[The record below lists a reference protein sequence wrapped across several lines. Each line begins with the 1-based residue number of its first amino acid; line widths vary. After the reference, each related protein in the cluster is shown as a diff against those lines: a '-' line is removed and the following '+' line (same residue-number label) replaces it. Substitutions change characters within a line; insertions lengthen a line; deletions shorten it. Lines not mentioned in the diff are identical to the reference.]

1 MEQDRTLGQHPSD
14 NDPKEYTAAPV
25 VLKVLECRS
34 SIVGRMHDVYWVT
47 LPSIKIGGSN
57 PSFYTKVVFSKQNN
71 FTFGCEKQT
80 TTCLVRGYQ
89 RGSMARIANP

>member
-14 NDPKEYTAAPV
+14 NDPKEYIAAPV
-25 VLKVLECRS
+25 VLKVLFVE
-34 SIVGRMHDVYWVT
+34 MVT
-47 LPSIKIGGSN
+47 RPIPGSM
-57 PSFYTKVVFSKQNN
+57 SGLLTKVVFSKQNN

>member
-1 MEQDRTLGQHPSD
+1 MEQDRTLGQHPGD
-14 NDPKEYTAAPV
+14 NDPKEYIATPV
-25 VLKVLECRS
+25 VLKVL
-34 SIVGRMHDVYWVT
+34 IVEMVT
-47 LPSIKIGGSN
+47 RPIPGST
-57 PSFYTKVVFSKQNN
+57 SGLLTKVVFSKQNN